1 MLAGDDADS
10 EDEFSEEDDFDFY
23 RLQAAED
30 QQEVPHGRQ
39 VQTVREEV
47 FLPADD
53 VDFSDEE
60 TEEEEEADN
69 EGTSSEDDSDES
81 EAASAEGTNAE
92 ESEDEIEF

>member
-1 MLAGDDADS
+1 MMLIQKMNFQK
-10 EDEFSEEDDFDFY
+10 ED
-23 RLQAAED
+23 D
-30 QQEVPHGRQ
+30 QQEVPHRRQ

-69 EGTSSEDDSDES
+69 EGTSSEDDSES
-81 EAASAEGTNAE
+81 EEASAEGTNAE
-92 ESEDEIEF
+92 ESEGEIEF